1 MHWFRRWLS
10 IIRRIEYSGG
20 HVLVTCPRNNSQKPS
35 VRGPTA
41 AFIFFDRKENEA
53 KETLSITVARLM
65 CGVEMMDGIE

>member
-1 MHWFRRWLS
+1 MY
-10 IIRRIEYSGG
+10 I
-20 HVLVTCPRNNSQKPS
+20 VTCPRNNSQKPS